1 MVFVRRRGFPLLRG
15 AVIGGAAYSLGRR
28 SANNAQRAAD
38 QQAAIAESQAQQA
51 QPVRQPVQQPAADDV
66 AGKLAQLGQLARD
79 GLLTPEQFEAAKQKL
94 LA

>member
-38 QQAAIAESQAQQA
+38 QQAAIAESQAQQT
-51 QPVRQPVQQPAADDV
+51 QPVRQPAADDV